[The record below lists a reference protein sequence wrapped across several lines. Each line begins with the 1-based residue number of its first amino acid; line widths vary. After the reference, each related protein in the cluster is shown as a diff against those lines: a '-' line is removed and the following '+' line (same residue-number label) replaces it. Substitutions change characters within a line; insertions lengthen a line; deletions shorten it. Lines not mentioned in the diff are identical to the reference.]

1 MEEKNVKTE
10 LATLINGLDVR
21 IAQEINAEF
30 LEFTTQLKEITDKAA
45 ELVVTDESQ
54 AGLMKQAK
62 EARLILKNIRINADK
77 KRKDLKEG
85 SLKYGNAVQAVYNYI
100 ENEIKPLEKH
110 LEAQEKFKEVQE
122 EKRLNI
128 LRAERK
134 EILSPLLGFYPALLD
149 LGILD
154 QDEFNSVKAGAEYAK
169 KAKED
174 QEAEA
179 KIKALAD
186 QEENKRLEDELNAKN
201 AEIEAL
207 KKAAKKA
214 NEAAAALEL
223 LNQSLKIEG
232 VKDPLDALDE
242 INTKGVTNWPQNEIK
257 KDFLIVN
264 YEGTDEEK
272 LKYWID
278 SFIIPP
284 APFDNEKTEEIK
296 NKFKGF
302 KTWAKIQL

>member
-1 MEEKNVKTE
+1 MEETNVTPE
-10 LATLINGLDVR
+10 IATLINGLDVR
-21 IAQEINAEF
+21 TGREINAEF

-54 AGLMKQAK
+54 AGLMKSAK

-85 SLKYGNAVQAVYNYI
+85 SLKYCNAVQAVYNYI

-128 LRAERK
+128 LRDERK
-134 EILSPLLGFYPALLD
+134 QILSPLLGFYPSLLD

-154 QDEFNSVKAGAEYAK
+154 QDEFNSIKAGAEYAK

-186 QEENKRLEDELNAKN
+186 QEENKRLEDELNAKK

-207 KKAAKKA
+207 NKKAILQAEEIGRKNQEIIKKQK
-214 NEAAAALEL
+214 EAEDILSKSLEIPGVTAPLAAL
-223 LNQSLKIEG
+223 S
-232 VKDPLDALDE
+232 E
-242 INTKGVTNWPQNEIK
+242 IPSI
-257 KDFLIVN
+257 IN
-264 YEGTDEEK
+264 YEGTDEQK

-284 APFDNEKTEEIK
+284 APFENEKTEEII